1 MRTDLAACNL
11 ITKNAKK
18 QMKESCLKA
27 KNYLFTSESVSEG
40 HPDKVSD
47 QISDAILDNM
57 LAQDP
62 QAHVACETLCTTG
75 QVVIAGEVSCNGWV
89 DIQRVVRKTIAEIGY
104 TKAEYKFEAE
114 SCGILTALHAQSA
127 DINMGVS
134 REKAEEQ
141 GAGDQGMMF
150 GYATDETDNYMPLTL
165 DLAHTLVYT
174 LARIRKEGKQMTYL
188 RPDSKS
194 QVTIEYTE
202 DGKPVR
208 IDTIVLSTQ
217 HDPCVEANGECIEV
231 TPELI
236 KKDIIDIL
244 LPRVATRD
252 SRYGHLLHEF
262 LADKNAK
269 LLVNPTGNF
278 VIGGPHGDTG
288 LTGRKIIVDTYGGRG
303 AHGGGAFSGK
313 DPSKVDRSAAY
324 AARWIAKHL
333 VAAGVAHEVLVQVS
347 YAIGVAEPVS
357 IYVYTY
363 GTAQVALSDAEIAE
377 KVKQLFDLRP
387 AAIIRDLKL
396 TQPMYEET
404 AKYGHVGRTNEV
416 VTKTFLDA
424 DGHEYTREVELFTWE
439 KLDRIDQVK
448 TAFGI

>member
-1 MRTDLAACNL
+1 MH
-11 ITKNAKK
+11 
-18 QMKESCLKA
+18 
-27 KNYLFTSESVSEG
+27 YLFTSESVSEG
-40 HPDKVSD
+40 HPDKVAD

-62 QAHVACETLCTTG
+62 HAHVACETMCTTG
-75 QVVIAGEVSCNGWV
+75 QVVIAGEVSCKGWV
-89 DIQRVVRKTIAEIGY
+89 DLQVVARKTIADIGY
-104 TKAEYKFEAE
+104 TKSEYKFEAE
-114 SCGILTALHAQSA
+114 SCGILAALHAQSQ

-134 REKAEEQ
+134 RATEEEQ

-165 DLAHTLVYT
+165 DLAHTLVFT
-174 LARIRKEGKQMTYL
+174 LARIRKEGKEMLYL

-194 QVTIEYTE
+194 QVTIEYDAVYDR
-202 DGKPVR
+202 DGKPCGQRPVR

-217 HDPCVEANGECIEV
+217 HDEKLHVGDKYLLV
-231 TPELI
+231 TPEMI
-236 KKDIIDIL
+236 KHDIIEIL

-252 SRYGHLLHEF
+252 SRYEKLLENF
-262 LADKNAK
+262 LDDPKAK

-357 IYVYTY
+357 LYVNTY
-363 GTAQVALSDAEIAE
+363 GTAQVKMSDAEIAAKISE
-377 KVKQLFDLRP
+377 LFDLRP
-387 AAIIRDLKL
+387 AAIIRALKL
-396 TQPMYEET
+396 TQPMYQET

-416 VTKTFLDA
+416 VKKTFFDS
-424 DGHEYTREVELFTWE
+424 DGNTFEREVELFTWE
-439 KLDRIDQVK
+439 KLDRLAEVK
-448 TAFGI
+448 SAFGL

>member
-1 MRTDLAACNL
+1 MH
-11 ITKNAKK
+11 
-18 QMKESCLKA
+18 
-27 KNYLFTSESVSEG
+27 YLFTSESVSEG
-40 HPDKVSD
+40 HPDKVAD

-62 QAHVACETLCTTG
+62 HAHVACETMCTTG
-75 QVVIAGEVSCNGWV
+75 QVVIAGEVSCKGWV
-89 DIQRVVRKTIAEIGY
+89 DLQVVARKTIADIGY
-104 TKAEYKFEAE
+104 TKSEYKFEAE
-114 SCGILTALHAQSA
+114 SCGILAALHAQSQ

-134 REKAEEQ
+134 RATEEEQ

-165 DLAHTLVYT
+165 DLAHTLVFT
-174 LARIRKEGKQMTYL
+174 LARIRKEGKEMLYL

-194 QVTIEYTE
+194 QVTIEYDAVYDR
-202 DGKPVR
+202 DGKPCGQRPVR

-217 HDPCVEANGECIEV
+217 HDEWLMANGERRMV

-236 KKDIIDIL
+236 KKDIVEIL

-252 SRYGHLLHEF
+252 SRYKKLLEHF
-262 LADKNAK
+262 LDDPKAK

-357 IYVYTY
+357 LYVNTY
-363 GTAQVALSDAEIAE
+363 GTAQVKMSDAEIAAKISE
-377 KVKQLFDLRP
+377 LFDLRP
-387 AAIIRDLKL
+387 AAIIRALKL
-396 TQPMYEET
+396 TQPMYQET
-404 AKYGHVGRTNEV
+404 AKYGHMGRTNEV
-416 VTKTFLDA
+416 VKKTFFDSE
-424 DGHEYTREVELFTWE
+424 GNTFEREVELFTWE
-439 KLDRIDQVK
+439 KLDRLAEVK
-448 TAFGI
+448 SAFGL

>member
-1 MRTDLAACNL
+1 M
-11 ITKNAKK
+11 
-18 QMKESCLKA
+18 
-27 KNYLFTSESVSEG
+27 
-40 HPDKVSD
+40 
-47 QISDAILDNM
+47 
-57 LAQDP
+57 
-62 QAHVACETLCTTG
+62 CTTG
-75 QVVIAGEVSCNGWV
+75 QVVIAGEVSCKGWV
-89 DIQRVVRKTIAEIGY
+89 DLLKIARKTIAEIGY

-114 SCGILTALHAQSA
+114 SCGIFTALHAQSQ
-127 DINMGVS
+127 DINMGVI

-150 GYATDETDNYMPLTL
+150 GYATDETDNFMPLTL

-194 QVTIEYTE
+194 QVTIEYDE
-202 DGKPVR
+202 HNKPVR

-217 HDPCVEANGECIEV
+217 HDEGI
-231 TPELI
+231 TPAQI
-236 KKDIIDIL
+236 KKDVIDIL

-252 SRYGHLLHEF
+252 SRYGHLLHAF
-262 LADKNAK
+262 LEDKASK

-333 VAAGVAHEVLVQVS
+333 VAAGVAHEALVQVS

-357 IYVYTY
+357 LYVNTC
-363 GTAQVALSDAEIAE
+363 GTARVAMSDAEIARI
-377 KVKQLFDLRP
+377 VGSLFDLRP
-387 AAIIRDLKL
+387 ASIIRDLRL
-396 TQPMYEET
+396 TQPMYQET
-404 AKYGHVGRTNEV
+404 ARYGHMGRKNEV
-416 VTKTFLDA
+416 VTKTFLDSN
-424 DGHEYTREVELFTWE
+424 DREYTREVELFTWE
-439 KLDRIDQVK
+439 KLDRLQEVK
-448 TAFGI
+448 DAFGL